1 MLKKAIVLVSIVLLA
16 WATVVAID
24 TFEGYQERITI
35 AIAAPLSNASESAQR
50 SGRAMVDG
58 AQLYIKQVNKAGG
71 VKGKKFKLE
80 VYDDQGNP
88 DVAQQVAKK
97 IAQSNAIAVIG
108 HYSSGVSTAAGK
120 VYQDYKIP
128 AVTGSATADGVTQS
142 NSWYFRT
149 IFSNSAQG
157 TFIANYIK
165 KILGSSKIS
174 LVSSSSSSYGL
185 TLGKT
190 VEETFQ
196 ELGGEVVSKWVLGDD
211 IDQGIETI
219 YQDLLALKNSGKD
232 PGVIVMT
239 ANRNQVAGLIAKMKS
254 SGMDFP
260 IFGGDSLAEISLAQ
274 RFEYSPEEKDEPGF
288 FTNGIYAIAPIIF
301 DISDDGGQQFR
312 NEFEKQYK
320 QAPGWV
326 ATCYYDA
333 AKAIVEA
340 IKRSD
345 ITWDDLPKDR
355 LMLKESLATI
365 NSQETAFKG
374 ATRNIYFDYYGN
386 AVAPVFVGIF
396 DRRNFISAFSQLQ
409 IIPDLRAVAN
419 LEEQLD
425 SGEIVKVGN
434 NYMVKTHIVYTGMD
448 INEIS
453 HIDEKTSSYLVD
465 FFIWFR
471 YQGDITAD
479 QIEFTNYGI
488 ERLDSGE
495 KLTLKEPIDTDL
507 NNDIKYKVYRVKA
520 DFHEKFDFHDYPFDL
535 QTLSARFRH
544 LNLTRDKLIY
554 VVDFVGMRD
563 TTTEEVLKNWK
574 TAKVFDQITDW
585 SVESAAFFQDTVIN
599 NSTLGNR
606 RFIDT
611 DSDIEYSRFNVV
623 IKIKRDLVSF
633 SIKNLLPL
641 LFFVVVGYLFMFL
654 PFDHMS
660 VEAVSGLLLAI
671 VFYHLSLIEG
681 LPEGVGYV
689 VALDYAFYIVYI
701 LNGLQLLMVVIGN
714 SEGFQSGKIK
724 ISKLM
729 EFGRVAFPVILVVYT
744 SLLCWRYL

>member
-16 WATVVAID
+16 CATVVAID
-24 TFEGYQERITI
+24 TFQGHQERITI

-58 AQLYIKQVNKAGG
+58 AELYINQVNKAGG
-71 VKGKKFKLE
+71 VKGKKLKLE

-88 DVAQQVAKK
+88 DVAQQVAQK

-108 HYSSGVSTAAGK
+108 HYSSGVSTAAGE
-120 VYQDYKIP
+120 VYQDHKIP

-142 NSWYFRT
+142 NTWYFRT

-157 TFIANYIK
+157 TFIANYIQ
-165 KILGSSKIS
+165 KILGSSNIS
-174 LVSSSSSSYGL
+174 LVYSPSTYGL

-190 VEETFQ
+190 VEERFRQ
-196 ELGGEVVSKWVLGDD
+196 LGGEVVSKWVLGDD
-211 IDQGIETI
+211 IDQAIETI

-260 IFGGDSLAEISLAQ
+260 IFGGDSLAEISLGQ
-274 RFEYSPEEKDEPGF
+274 RFEDSPEETNEPGF

-312 NEFEKQYK
+312 NDFEKKYK

-374 ATRNIYFDYYGN
+374 ATRKIYFDYYGN

-396 DRRNFISAFSQLQ
+396 DRRNFISAFNQLQ

-419 LEEQLD
+419 LDEQLD
-425 SGEIVKVGN
+425 SGEILKVGN

-465 FFIWFR
+465 FFLWFR
-471 YQGDITAD
+471 YQGDIPAD

-507 NNDIKYKVYRVKA
+507 NDGINYKVYRVKG
-520 DFHEKFDFHDYPFDL
+520 DFHEKFDFHDYPFDH

-563 TTTEEVLKNWK
+563 TTTEEVLKNWER
-574 TAKVFDQITDW
+574 ARVFQQITDW
-585 SVESAAFFQDTVIN
+585 SVENATFFQDTVIN
-599 NSTLGNR
+599 DSTLGNR

-671 VFYHLSLIEG
+671 VFYHLSLIEA

-689 VALDYAFYIVYI
+689 VALDYAFFIVYV

-714 SEGFQSGKIK
+714 SERFQSGKIK

>member
-16 WATVVAID
+16 CATVVAID
-24 TFEGYQERITI
+24 TFQGYQERITI

-58 AQLYIKQVNKAGG
+58 AELYINQVNKAGG
-71 VKGKKFKLE
+71 VKGKKLKLE
-80 VYDDQGNP
+80 VYDDQGNQ
-88 DVAQQVAKK
+88 DVARQVAKK

-108 HYSSGVSTAAGK
+108 HYSSGVSTAAGE
-120 VYQDYKIP
+120 VYQHHKIP
-128 AVTGSATADGVTQS
+128 AVTGSATADGFTQS

-157 TFIANYIK
+157 TFIANYIQ
-165 KILGSSKIS
+165 KILGSSNIS
-174 LVSSSSSSYGL
+174 LVYSPSTYGL

-196 ELGGEVVSKWVLGDD
+196 ELGGEVASKWVLGDD
-211 IDQGIETI
+211 IDQAIETI
-219 YQDLLALKNSGKD
+219 YQDLLALKNSGRD

-239 ANRNQVAGLIAKMKS
+239 ANRNQVARLIAKMKS
-254 SGMDFP
+254 SKMDFP

-274 RFEYSPEEKDEPGF
+274 RFEDSPEERDEVGF

-301 DISDDGGQQFR
+301 DISDDSGQQFR
-312 NEFEKQYK
+312 NEFEKKYK

-333 AKAIVEA
+333 AIAIVEA

-345 ITWDDLPKDR
+345 LTWDDLPKNR

-386 AVAPVFVGIF
+386 AVAPFFVGIF
-396 DRRNFISAFSQLQ
+396 DRRKFISAFSQLQ
-409 IIPDLRAVAN
+409 IIPDLRAVVN
-419 LEEQLD
+419 LQEQLD

-465 FFIWFR
+465 FYIWFR
-471 YQGDITAD
+471 YQGDIPAD

-495 KLTLKEPIDTDL
+495 KLTLKEPIDTEL
-507 NNDIKYKVYRVKA
+507 NDGINYKVYRVKG
-520 DFHEKFDFHDYPFDL
+520 DFHEKFDFHDYPFDH

-563 TTTEEVLKNWK
+563 TTTEKVLKNWK
-574 TAKVFDQITDW
+574 RAKVFDKITDW
-585 SVESAAFFQDTVIN
+585 SVENANFFQDTVIN
-599 NSTLGNR
+599 DSTLGNR

-611 DSDIEYSRFNVV
+611 DLDIEYSRFNVV

-654 PFDHMS
+654 PFDHIS

-671 VFYHLSLIEG
+671 VFYHLSLIEA

-689 VALDYAFYIVYI
+689 VALDYAFFIVYV

-714 SEGFQSGKIK
+714 SERFQSGKIK

>member
-16 WATVVAID
+16 CATVVGID
-24 TFEGYQERITI
+24 TFEGHQERITI

-58 AQLYIKQVNKAGG
+58 AQLYINQVNKAGG
-71 VKGKKFKLE
+71 VKGKKFKLD
-80 VYDDQGNP
+80 VYDDQSNP

-120 VYQDYKIP
+120 VYQEHKIP
-128 AVTGSATADGVTQS
+128 AVTGSATADAVTQS

-157 TFIANYIK
+157 TFIANYIQ

-174 LVSSSSSSYGL
+174 LVYSPSTYGL

-190 VEETFQ
+190 VEETF
-196 ELGGEVVSKWVLGDD
+196 EKLGGEVVSKWVLGDD
-211 IDQGIETI
+211 IDQAIETI

-254 SGMDFP
+254 SGIDFP
-260 IFGGDSLAEISLAQ
+260 IFGGDSLAEISLGQ
-274 RFEYSPEEKDEPGF
+274 RFEDFPEEMDEPGF

-301 DISDDGGQQFR
+301 DISDDSGQQFR

-340 IKRSD
+340 IQRSD
-345 ITWDDLPKDR
+345 LTWDDLPKDR

-365 NSQETAFKG
+365 NSQETGFKG

-396 DRRNFISAFSQLQ
+396 DRRNFISAFNQLQ

-419 LEEQLD
+419 LDEQLD

-434 NYMVKTHIVYTGMD
+434 NFMVKTHIVYTGMD

-465 FFIWFR
+465 FYLWFR
-471 YQGDITAD
+471 YQGDIPAD

-495 KLTLKEPIDTDL
+495 KLTLKEPIDTDVTDGI
-507 NNDIKYKVYRVKA
+507 NYKVYRVKG
-520 DFHEKFDFHDYPFDL
+520 DFHEKFDFHDYPFDN

-554 VVDFVGMRD
+554 VVDLVGMRD
-563 TTTEEVLKNWK
+563 TTTEKVLKNWER
-574 TAKVFDQITDW
+574 ARVFDKITDW
-585 SVESAAFFQDTVIN
+585 SVDDAKFFQDTVIN
-599 NSTLGNR
+599 DSTLGNR

-641 LFFVVVGYLFMFL
+641 MFFVVVGYLFMFL

-689 VALDYAFYIVYI
+689 VALDYAFFIVYI

-714 SEGFQSGKIK
+714 SERFQSGKIK